1 MNLNGI
7 FVRNLEAPAEPW
19 YGELADFS
27 VEVVPFALGALEMR
41 ARKYIW
47 ASADDWK
54 RGRRLIRELQV
65 GLLMGGIDRLVIE
78 LRALR
83 GGSYPAENW
92 RDPNA
97 DPALIGLST
106 LGDGILETS
115 YVNEKLV
122 IANQK
127 LDDIKA
133 AIDASNT
140 GDVAIEDVLNLI
152 LIALA

>member
-92 RDPNA
+92 RDPSA
-97 DPALIGLST
+97 DPSAIGLST
-106 LGDGILETS
+106 IENIVLETTK
-115 YVNEKLV
+115 VADNVV

-127 LDDIKA
+127 LDEIKA
-133 AIDASNT
+133 ILEAANT
-140 GDVAIEDVLNLI
+140 DNVAIEDVLNLI
-152 LIALA
+152 LMALA